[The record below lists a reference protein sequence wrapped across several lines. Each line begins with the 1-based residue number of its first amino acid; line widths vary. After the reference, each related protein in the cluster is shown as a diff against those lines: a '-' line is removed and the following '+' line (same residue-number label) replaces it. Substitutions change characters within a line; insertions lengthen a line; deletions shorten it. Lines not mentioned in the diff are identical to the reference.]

1 MSALVEDYDTPMQA
15 SLARVFGERDAA
27 KRRGA
32 LAALYAA
39 DAVLYEPGT
48 SATGHAA
55 ISDAVGALLSNLPR
69 NVTFSALGAAVGHH
83 GFGRLR
89 WQSGP
94 PGGPALATGT
104 DFALIERGLIRALYV
119 FLDPPGS

>member
-1 MSALVEDYDTPMQA
+1 MSAQVEDYNMLMQA
-15 SLARVFGERDAA
+15 NLARVFSERDAA
-27 KRRGA
+27 KRLRA
-32 LAALYAA
+32 LTDIYAA

-48 SATGHAA
+48 ATTGHAA
-55 ISDAVGALLSNLPR
+55 ISDAVEALLTSLPQ
-69 NVTFSALGAAVGHH
+69 NVTFFALGPAVGHH

-94 PGGPALATGT
+94 PGHPAAVTGT

-119 FLDPPGS
+119 FLDPPSS